1 MYKHIFLDLDD
12 TLWDFNANAEI
23 SLHTTFNNFGLNA
36 HFESFEDYF
45 QLYSK
50 RNAELWDLYGKGEIT
65 KNELQSER
73 FSYPLMQI
81 GIANEEMSKKMG
93 EMFLELL
100 PENTIL
106 IPHARELLD
115 YLAEKYTLT
124 VISNGFVEV
133 QHQKLK
139 NSNIGRYFAHVVL
152 SDDVK
157 AMKPDR
163 KIFDYALELNNAKA
177 NEAIMIG
184 DLFQTDILGAQ
195 NAGIDQIFF
204 NRHKKGLEKNET
216 ASYVVD
222 SLKEIF
228 EIL

>member
-12 TLWDFNANAEI
+12 TLWDFRANAKI
-23 SLHTTFNNFGLNA
+23 SLETAFDNLGLNA
-36 HFESFEDYF
+36 HFESFEHYF
-45 QLYSK
+45 QIYLK
-50 RNAELWDLYGKGEIT
+50 RNIELWDLYGKGEIT
-65 KNELQSER
+65 KNELQTER
-73 FSYPLMQI
+73 FGYPLAQV
-81 GIANEEMSKKMG
+81 GIESQELGKKMG
-93 EMFLELL
+93 EMYLELL
-100 PENTIL
+100 PEKVRL

-115 YLAEKYTLT
+115 YLAKKYTLT
-124 VISNGFVEV
+124 IISNGFVEV
-133 QHQKLK
+133 QHRKLK
-139 NSNIGRYFAHVVL
+139 NSDIAHYFTHVVL

-157 AMKPDR
+157 VLKPDR

-204 NRHKKGLEKNET
+204 NRHKKGLKENET
-216 ASYVVD
+216 ATYVVD